1 MKSDHVEE
9 ILNQAARNVALK
21 WAKDSLRYD
30 PDKDEFVS
38 GYVHNTMLDPEWD
51 ALEMF
56 QYELMA
62 LKMRKQYGFN
72 QTPEQ
77 D

>member
-9 ILNQAARNVALK
+9 LLDDVAYK
-21 WAKDSLRYD
+21 VVWGDYKPKY
-30 PDKDEFVS
+30 EFLAEYCP
-38 GYVHNTMLDPEWD
+38 GTMLDPEWD
-51 ALEMF
+51 ALEML

-62 LKMRKQYGFN
+62 LNMRKQYGFN
-72 QTPEQ
+72 QTPES

>member
-9 ILNQAARNVALK
+9 LLNDAAYKVVWGDYK
-21 WAKDSLRYD
+21 PKY
-30 PDKDEFVS
+30 EFLAEYCP
-38 GYVHNTMLDPEWD
+38 GTMLDPEWD
-51 ALEMF
+51 ALEML

-62 LKMRKQYGFN
+62 LNMRKQYGFN
-72 QTPEQ
+72 QTPES